1 MRKKYFIISGIILL
15 ILILLLIGFK
25 NRKIDIHK
33 LTDEQIIELIKSDKI
48 KNLSSEQ
55 LAFIGERLRNI
66 PKGKIKDVIDKL
78 PDGLKYKAEKNIEK
92 VSCAVLDKK
101 IDEFFK
107 SPPEKQ
113 EQILDEE
120 INKLEEAQLIG
131 ETPIEYSEIFE
142 ENISSPDETNYRFE
156 RRVFSQRS
164 FRRGFSRNPDAML
177 QRARDRL
184 SETTPEQRAKR
195 QEFMKK
201 MRERMAKRY
210 RR

>member
-1 MRKKYFIISGIILL
+1 MIFILL
-15 ILILLLIGFK
+15 SIFSK
-25 NRKIDIHK
+25 NRKIDVEK

-48 KNLSSEQ
+48 KNLNLEQ
-55 LAFIGERLRNI
+55 LAFIGERLKNI
-66 PKGKIKDVIDKL
+66 PKEKIKEIIDKSA
-78 PDGLKYKAEKNIEK
+78 DDLKYKVVKNIEK
-92 VSCAVLDKK
+92 VSYARLDKK

-120 INKLEEAQLIG
+120 IDRLEEAQLRG
-131 ETPIEYSEIFE
+131 ETPVEYSEILE
-142 ENISSPDETNYRFE
+142 ENISYPDESDYGYQKRG
-156 RRVFSQRS
+156 FSHMV
-164 FRRGFSRNPDAML
+164 FRRSISRKRNISRNPDAIL

-201 MRERMAKRY
+201 MREKRA
-210 RR
+210 RRFKK